1 MGKNI
6 LFTSGKGGT
15 GKTASAAAVASC
27 LALLGHRTICLDC
40 DVGLKNLDLALGVSD
55 RSVMDFTDVLSGE
68 VSLSDAAAAHP
79 DIENLWFLSAPS
91 TALVEEIDPDAMKAL
106 GDELRKE
113 FDFCVI
119 DGPAGIGKNFRLA
132 AAPADSAI
140 VVANGDA
147 ACLRDG
153 QRAVMELHSLG
164 LEDVRLL
171 VNRVRGFF
179 FKCTSSTIDDVIDN
193 VGARLIGVIPEDKDV
208 LLSGGLEKPLVLY
221 NKDSRA
227 LRQFNAVARRI
238 AGEDVPL
245 GKIKA

>member
-27 LALLGHRTICLDC
+27 LASLGHRTICLDC

-55 RSVMDFTDVLSGE
+55 RSVMDFTDVLSGQ
-68 VSLSDAAAAHP
+68 VSLSDAAVAHP
-79 DIENLWFLSAPS
+79 EIENLFFLSAPS
-91 TALVEEIDPDAMKAL
+91 TAMVEDIDPKAMKAL
-106 GDELRKE
+106 GDDLRE
-113 FDFCVI
+113 QFDYCII

-132 AAPADSAI
+132 AEPADSAI

-153 QRAVMELHSLG
+153 QRAVMELRQLG

-171 VNRVRGFF
+171 VNRVKGFF

-208 LLSGGLEKPLVLY
+208 LLSGGLEKPLCLY

-227 LRQFNAVARRI
+227 LAQFMAVARRI
-238 AGEDVPL
+238 TGEDVPL
-245 GKIKA
+245 GKIRA